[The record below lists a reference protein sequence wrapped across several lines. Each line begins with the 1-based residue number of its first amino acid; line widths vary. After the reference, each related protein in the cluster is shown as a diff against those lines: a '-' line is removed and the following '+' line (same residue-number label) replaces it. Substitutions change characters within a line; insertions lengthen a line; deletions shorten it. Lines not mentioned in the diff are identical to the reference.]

1 MNLVCLVRANEFLVG
16 TTDQE
21 PADPFVWIGATVVHL
36 IEHLQ
41 GIFVIRRNRPYPFP
55 GDRDTSSFA
64 GSKRNSQAVLD
75 CAIAALKSS
84 GEPPFAATSERVAV
98 KPWHRQKGIV
108 EAELSLIHISEPT
121 RPY

>member
-1 MNLVCLVRANEFLVG
+1 M
-16 TTDQE
+16 
-21 PADPFVWIGATVVHL
+21 HL

-84 GEPPFAATSERVAV
+84 GEPPFAATSEWVAV

-108 EAELSLIHISEPT
+108 EAEAAIAQGGE
-121 RPY
+121 RPLPG